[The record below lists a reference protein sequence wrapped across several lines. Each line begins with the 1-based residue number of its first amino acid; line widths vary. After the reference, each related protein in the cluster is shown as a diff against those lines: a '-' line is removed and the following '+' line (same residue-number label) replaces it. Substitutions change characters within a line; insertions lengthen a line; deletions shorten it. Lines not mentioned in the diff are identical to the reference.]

1 MKHKPVKASNLK
13 RYTIPQLEKINRKL
27 QVQVFTLQNK
37 VLKLEN
43 KTLKQEQQILKIQ
56 RALDKSKSEG
66 GDIILKINPHK
77 TSPTKL

>member
-43 KTLKQEQQILKIQ
+43 KTLKQEQQILKLQ
-56 RALDKSKSEG
+56 RKINKSEFEG
-66 GDIILKINPHK
+66 GDISIQYAPHK
-77 TSPTKL
+77 TSPPKL